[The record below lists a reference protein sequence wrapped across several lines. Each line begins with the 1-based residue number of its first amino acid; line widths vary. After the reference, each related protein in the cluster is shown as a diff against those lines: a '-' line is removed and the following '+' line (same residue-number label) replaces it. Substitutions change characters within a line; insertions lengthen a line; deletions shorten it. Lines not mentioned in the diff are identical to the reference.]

1 VTGAVVV
8 ALVAVVAVASRGGRP
23 SGGIGEHRPSAG
35 LLDAALSLF
44 VVGVAVAAVL
54 VAVLLSFF
62 GRYQPDGEARK
73 RRGPLRSVVSF
84 VVAMALLAVIV
95 RAVTSSRGPRL
106 QPLLPGGGG
115 QGAGGADGKGSRYE
129 PEFAVWPVLGVGALV
144 LLAALAWWLGARGR
158 RSARGP
164 VASTPHEALAD
175 VLAATL
181 DDLRGERDP
190 RRAVIGAYVQMERA
204 LAASGLPRA
213 AAEAPE
219 EYLRRALEELELSS
233 GAAGRLTALFAWA
246 RFSGHD
252 VRPEMKDEAIETLE
266 EVRRELAAVDAARRA
281 EQAGAA
287 A

>member
-1 VTGAVVV
+1 MTGAVVV

-129 PEFAVWPVLGVGALV
+129 PEFAVWPVLGVGALL

-233 GAAGRLTALFAWA
+233 RAAGRLTALFAWA

-252 VRPEMKDEAIETLE
+252 VRPEMKDEAIDTLE
-266 EVRRELAAVDAARRA
+266 QMQRELAAAEAEREARL
-281 EQAGAA
+281 AGALA
-287 A
+287 

>member
-233 GAAGRLTALFAWA
+233 RAAGRLTALFAWA

-266 EVRRELAAVDAARRA
+266 AVRRELAAVDAARRA